1 MARETDIHI
10 HVDNELDG
18 GRHNLNICTKPRY
31 AESIQWASER
41 VGLDYKRQKDRHTEK
56 YVHTL
61 YCRYIE
67 REEWAG
73 KVELA
78 VYKQGREE
86 KKQERNRPTGGTT
99 WNCSS
104 HSFKRV
110 SACRMD
116 GSALLYKL

>member
-1 MARETDIHI
+1 MNSMVDDIM
-10 HVDNELDG
+10 
-18 GRHNLNICTKPRY
+18 
-31 AESIQWASER
+31 SISVQSRDTRNRSNAWASER
-41 VGLDYKRQKDRHTEK
+41 YIGLDYKRQKDRHTEK

-110 SACRMD
+110 SA
-116 GSALLYKL
+116 